1 MGEVIYTLCGL
12 TSGACAIL
20 LARAHRRSRTRLLA
34 WSSIGFWLFA
44 VNNAL
49 LFLDLVLIPSVD
61 LSILRH
67 SSALAAVAALLVG
80 FIWEAR

>member
-1 MGEVIYTLCGL
+1 VGEVIYTLCGL
-12 TSGACAIL
+12 TSVACAIL

-34 WSSIGFWLFA
+34 WSSVGFWLLA

-61 LSILRH
+61 LSILPH
-67 SSALAAVAALLVG
+67 SSALAAVVVLLVG

>member
-12 TSGACAIL
+12 TSVACAIL
-20 LARAHRRSRTRLLA
+20 LARAHRQSRTRLLA
-34 WSSIGFWLFA
+34 WSSIGFWLLA
-44 VNNAL
+44 VNNTL

-61 LSILRH
+61 LSLLPH
-67 SSALAAVAALLVG
+67 SSALAAVGVLLVG